1 MRTRRFTSTG
11 VRLAVIQA
19 AILIGAFW
27 AAGSLARVVTHR
39 VMQTDA
45 QQHVS
50 AEASAL
56 ADEFVAG
63 GRARLAASLQVRS
76 RRTDGVLYRLSG
88 GGQPVIG
95 NLGREPSALG
105 WTYFDGDGAP
115 HSPDPALN
123 QDMWIN
129 ARRLADGSVLTVAE
143 ALGIREHLRA
153 ELLSALTW
161 CCGVATA
168 GGLGLSLLAYGGVI
182 RRVDSVA
189 DAARAASRGQ
199 LDVSAP
205 VRHPLLRDDID
216 DLAEAFNHMLGQIN
230 ALIQSVRQV
239 SADIAHDLRTPLTR
253 VRNKIDSLL
262 RSRADDAVLGRALAS
277 VNEDIAEILRAFDA
291 VLRLA
296 EIETSQDVFQQ
307 PIDLAAVVLR
317 VAEAY
322 RPDAEDGGRRL
333 DAALEPAPA
342 LGDPELLTHAVA
354 NLLDN
359 ALRHTPEGAHIT
371 LSTGVSDGRPF
382 LIVADDGPGVPEAQR
397 AAVLKRFHRLERSR
411 TTSGTGLG
419 LAIVAAIAARH
430 GARLDL
436 LEATPGLAVRLTFP
450 LPQAI
455 GCGPAERRRSAP
467 SMSLSAPE
475 FSA

>member
-1 MRTRRFTSTG
+1 MWIRRFTSTG
-11 VRLAVIQA
+11 VRLAVMQA

-56 ADEFVAG
+56 ADEFAAG
-63 GRARLAASLQVRS
+63 GRPRLAASLQVRS
-76 RRTDGVLYRLSG
+76 HRTDGVLYRLSG
-88 GGQPVIG
+88 GGQPAIG
-95 NLGREPSALG
+95 NLGRKPSALG

-115 HSPDPALN
+115 LSSDPALN
-123 QDMWIN
+123 QDMWVN

-143 ALGIREHLRA
+143 ALGAREHLRA
-153 ELLSALTW
+153 ELLSTLTW
-161 CCGVATA
+161 CCAVATL

-205 VRHPLLRDDID
+205 VRHPLVRDDID

-230 ALIQSVRQV
+230 ALMQSVRQV

-253 VRNKIDSLL
+253 VRNKVDTLL
-262 RSRADDAVLGRALAS
+262 RSRADDASLGHALSS
-277 VNEDIAEILRAFDA
+277 VNEDIAE
-291 VLRLA
+291 
-296 EIETSQDVFQQ
+296 
-307 PIDLAAVVLR
+307 VVSR

-333 DAALEPAPA
+333 DAILGPAQVV
-342 LGDPELLTHAVA
+342 GDPELLTHAVA

-359 ALRHTPEGAHIT
+359 ALRHTPAGAHIT
-371 LSTGVSDGRPF
+371 LRTGMGDGQPF
-382 LIVADDGPGVPEAQR
+382 LTVADNGPGVPEAQR
-397 AAVLKRFHRLERSR
+397 AAVLERFYRLEHSR

-436 LEATPGLAVRLTFP
+436 LGAEPGLAVRLIFP
-450 LPQAI
+450 LPQPAVPV
-455 GCGPAERRRSAP
+455 PAERRRTTAP
-467 SMSLSAPE
+467 SPFSAPE
-475 FSA
+475 LSA

>member
-1 MRTRRFTSTG
+1 MWIRRFTSTG
-11 VRLAVIQA
+11 MRLAVMQA

-56 ADEFVAG
+56 ADEFAAG
-63 GRARLAASLQVRS
+63 GRPRLTASLQVRS

-88 GGQPVIG
+88 GGQPAIG
-95 NLGREPSALG
+95 NLGREPSTLG
-105 WTYFDGDGAP
+105 WSYIDEDHLP
-115 HSPDPALN
+115 LSPDPALN
-123 QDMWIN
+123 QDMWVN
-129 ARRLADGSVLTVAE
+129 ARRLSDGSVLTVAE
-143 ALGIREHLRA
+143 ALGVREHLRA

-161 CCGVATA
+161 CCVVATA

-205 VRHPLLRDDID
+205 VRHPLVRDDID

-230 ALIQSVRQV
+230 ALMQSVRQV

-253 VRNKIDSLL
+253 VRNKVDILL
-262 RSRADDAVLGRALAS
+262 RGRADDAALGRALAS
-277 VNEDIAEILRAFDA
+277 VNEDIAEVLRAFDA

-296 EIETSQDVFQQ
+296 EIESGQGVFKQ
-307 PIDLAAVVLR
+307 PVDLAEVVSR

-333 DAALEPAPA
+333 DAALEPARVV
-342 LGDPELLTHAVA
+342 GDPELLTHAVA

-359 ALRHTPEGAHIT
+359 ALRHTPEGAHIA
-371 LSTGVSDGRPF
+371 LSTGQSDGHPF
-382 LIVADDGPGVPEAQR
+382 LIVTDDGPGVPEAQR
-397 AAVLKRFHRLERSR
+397 AAVLERFYRLERSR

-436 LEATPGLAVRLTFP
+436 LEAAPGLAVRLTFP
-450 LPQAI
+450 LPQPAVP
-455 GCGPAERRRSAP
+455 GPAERRRIIPP
-467 SMSLSAPE
+467 SSLSAPE